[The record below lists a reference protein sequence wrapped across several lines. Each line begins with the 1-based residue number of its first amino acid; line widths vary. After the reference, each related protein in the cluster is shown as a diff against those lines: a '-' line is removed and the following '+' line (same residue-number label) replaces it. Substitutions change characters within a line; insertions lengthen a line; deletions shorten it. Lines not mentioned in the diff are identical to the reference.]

1 MRLNLLHLNTLNKH
15 ASQKKVKMIELS
27 ASIFPFIIWR
37 SGEKDNKMRQVLNK
51 QKQNIKLTFLVLFLF
66 LSLWAGVEFT
76 HGFGAINGSSKTS
89 PILRNADKGKFS
101 VLTYNIAGLPQ
112 IISSAKTER
121 AESIADIGQKLNQY
135 DIVHVQED
143 FNYNDNLYENGNLH
157 PFRSSTK
164 GGVPFGDGLNT
175 LSKYPVTDIRRIP
188 WEACT
193 GADCLTPKG
202 FSYSRIEVAKN
213 VFIDFYNVHAN
224 AFNHLEAAAA
234 RRQNIQQLSAY
245 IKAHSFGNAVVVM
258 GDLNAHYS
266 FSYDNIRELLAEN
279 HLEDSWIFLKHNGN
293 FPKSGMQLP
302 DNDILKLDDQSETI
316 DKILYRSSSQIQLNP
331 SDYNLEK
338 YLFTNVKGMPLSDHN
353 PVSVTFT
360 WTLENTI
367 PEMSA
372 AIDGI
377 QK

>member
-1 MRLNLLHLNTLNKH
+1 MRLNLLHLNTLNKY
-15 ASQKKVKMIELS
+15 ASQRKVKMIELS
-27 ASIFPFIIWR
+27 ASIFSFIVWR
-37 SGEKDNKMRQVLNK
+37 SGEKDNNMRQVLNK
-51 QKQNIKLTFLVLFLF
+51 QKQNIKLTFLVLFVF

-76 HGFGAINGSSKTS
+76 HGFGAMNGSSKTS
-89 PILRNADKGKFS
+89 PILKNADKGKFS

-293 FPKSGMQLP
+293 FPISVMQLP

-338 YLFTNVKGMPLSDHN
+338 YLFTNLKGMPLSDHN
-353 PVSVTFT
+353 PVSVTFS
-360 WTLENTI
+360 WSLENTI

-372 AIDGI
+372 AIDNM

>member
-1 MRLNLLHLNTLNKH
+1 MRVNLLHPNTLNKY
-15 ASQKKVKMIELS
+15 ASQRKVEIIEWFAL
-27 ASIFPFIIWR
+27 IFSFIRKR
-37 SGEKDNKMRQVLNK
+37 SSEKDNNMRQVLDK
-51 QKQNIKLTFLVLFLF
+51 QKQNIKLTFLVLFVF

-76 HGFGAINGSSKTS
+76 HGFGAITGSSKTS
-89 PILRNADKGKFS
+89 PILKNADKGKFS

-112 IISSAKTER
+112 IISSAKTDR
-121 AESIADIGQKLNQY
+121 SESIADIGQKLNKY

-143 FNYNDNLYENGNLH
+143 FNYNDNLYDNGNLH

-164 GGVPFGDGLNT
+164 GSVPFGDGLNT

-224 AFNHLEAAAA
+224 AFNYLEAAAA

-245 IKAHSFGNAVVVM
+245 IKAHSSGNAIIVM

-266 FSYDNIRELLAEN
+266 FFYDNIKELLVEN
-279 HLEDSWIFLKHNGN
+279 HLKDSWILLKHNSN
-293 FPKSGMQLP
+293 FPVSNLQLP
-302 DNDILKLDDQSETI
+302 DNDILKLDNQSETI
-316 DKILYRSSSQIQLNP
+316 DKVLYRSSNQIQLEP
-331 SDYNLEK
+331 SDYNLERS
-338 YLFTNVKGMPLSDHN
+338 LFRNVKGMPLSDHN

-360 WTLENTI
+360 WNLENTI

-372 AIDGI
+372 AIHPI
-377 QK
+377 SK

>member
-1 MRLNLLHLNTLNKH
+1 MRLNLLHLNTLNKY
-15 ASQKKVKMIELS
+15 ASQRKVKMIELS
-27 ASIFPFIIWR
+27 ASIFPFILWH
-37 SGEKDNKMRQVLNK
+37 SCEKDNNMRQVLNK
-51 QKQNIKLTFLVLFLF
+51 QKQNIKLTFLVLFVF

-76 HGFGAINGSSKTS
+76 HGFGAMNGSSKTS
-89 PILRNADKGKFS
+89 PILKNADKGKFS

-293 FPKSGMQLP
+293 FPISVMQLP

-338 YLFTNVKGMPLSDHN
+338 YLFTNLKGMPLSDHN
-353 PVSVTFT
+353 PVSVTFS
-360 WTLENTI
+360 WSLENTI

-372 AIDGI
+372 AIDNM

>member
-1 MRLNLLHLNTLNKH
+1 MRLNLLHPNTLNKY
-15 ASQKKVKMIELS
+15 ASQRKVKMIKLS
-27 ASIFPFIIWR
+27 ASIYSFIGRR
-37 SGEKDNKMRQVLNK
+37 SGEKDHNMGQVLNK
-51 QKQNIKLTFLVLFLF
+51 QKQNIKLTFLVLFVF
-66 LSLWAGVEFT
+66 LSLWAGVEFS
-76 HGFGAINGSSKTS
+76 HGFGAMNGSSKTS
-89 PILRNADKGKFS
+89 PILQNASKGKFS

-279 HLEDSWIFLKHNGN
+279 HLEDSWIFLKHNGD
-293 FPKSGMQLP
+293 FPISVMQLP

-360 WTLENTI
+360 WSLENTI

-377 QK
+377 QE